1 MATKTVQEL
10 DAPKTEEKQ
19 ETKSKTLTNWRV
31 LEEAGFLPATVKCEG
46 YRGSHPSDLS
56 CHTAF
61 VPTIEN
67 VLRHADPQHGGGW
80 FRIKFRVS
88 DSKKSPLWKGLEEAG
103 IELKE
108 FYCPHCE
115 ADVPLTP
122 RRIIYHLNPHPGR
135 NRVNLDPQVL
145 CMSLGPDRSDMDDN
159 GDLYI

>member
-10 DAPKTEEKQ
+10 DAPKTEEK
-19 ETKSKTLTNWRV
+19 SKTVTNWRV
-31 LEEAGFLPATVKCEG
+31 LEEAGFIPATVKCEG

-61 VPTIEN
+61 VPTLEN
-67 VLRHADPQHGGGW
+67 VLRHADPAHGGGW
-80 FRIKFRVS
+80 FRIKFRIS
-88 DSKKSPLWKGLEEAG
+88 DTKKSALWKGLEEAG
-103 IELKE
+103 VELKE

-115 ADVPLTP
+115 ADVPLVP
-122 RRIIYHLNPHPGR
+122 RRIIYHLNHHPGR

-145 CMSLGPDRSDMDDN
+145 CMSLGPDKGEMDET